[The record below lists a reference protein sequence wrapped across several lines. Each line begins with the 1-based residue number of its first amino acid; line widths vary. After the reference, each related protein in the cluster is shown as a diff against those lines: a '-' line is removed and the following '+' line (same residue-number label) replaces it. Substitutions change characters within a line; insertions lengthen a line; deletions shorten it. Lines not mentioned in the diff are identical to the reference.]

1 MVTKETIRAHW
12 EDETCGVRY
21 GEGDDAL
28 ELYTEIEKQRYLLEP
43 YIPAFAQFEKYTGK
57 RTLEI
62 GVGAGTDFSQ
72 FVRNG
77 AKASGVDLTDAAI
90 NHTTLRLDAMGFNK
104 SAYDLQ
110 RADTENLPFEDE
122 TFDLV
127 YSWGV
132 LHVTPDTP
140 KAFVE
145 AFRVLK
151 PGGELKAM
159 VYHTHSWT
167 AWMLWFRH
175 ALLKFKPFKSA
186 KQCVYEHLESPG
198 TKVYTRSEAADIL
211 IDAGYENVDTYT
223 KLGPGDL
230 LQIKPSRLYQGAI
243 YSAIWNLYPRWLVR
257 LVGHRF
263 GLYIL
268 MTARKPG

>member
-1 MVTKETIRAHW
+1 MVTKDEIRAHW
-12 EDETCGVRY
+12 EDETCGIRY
-21 GEGDDAL
+21 GEDDHTL
-28 ELYTEIEKQRYLLEP
+28 ESYTKIEEQRYLLEP
-43 YIPAFAQFEKYTGK
+43 YIPAFAQFERYAGK

-90 NHTTLRLDAMGFNK
+90 NHTTQRLDAMGFDK
-104 SAYDLQ
+104 GAYHLE
-110 RADTENLPFEDE
+110 RADTESLPFPDD

-140 KAFVE
+140 KAFSE
-145 AFRVLK
+145 AYRVLK
-151 PGGELKAM
+151 PGGEIKAM

-175 ALLKFKPFKSA
+175 ALLKGKPFTSPKR
-186 KQCVYEHLESPG
+186 CVYEHLESPG
-198 TKVYTRSEAADIL
+198 TKVYTKSEAAQIL
-211 IDAGYENVDTYT
+211 VDAGYKDIQTDT

-230 LQIKPSRLYQGAI
+230 LQIKPSRLYQGPI
-243 YSAIWNLYPRWLVR
+243 YAAIWNLYPRWLVR
-257 LVGHRF
+257 LMGHRF
-263 GLYIL
+263 GLYVL
-268 MTARKPG
+268 MSARKPA